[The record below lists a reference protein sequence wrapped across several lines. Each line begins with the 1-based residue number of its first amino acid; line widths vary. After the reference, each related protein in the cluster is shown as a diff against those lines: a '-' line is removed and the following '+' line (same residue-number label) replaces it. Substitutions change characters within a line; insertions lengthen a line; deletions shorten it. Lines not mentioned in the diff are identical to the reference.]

1 MDRYAARMTNDDVR
15 VERREIADT
24 LVRALERRHELLDA
38 IVESED
44 YDSAVEAIAGLLD
57 TSTVAAEAALG
68 LSFDRL
74 TRVSRRKIRAELED
88 LNNELSFV
96 GEKPTGSTD
105 TLALRPFA
113 AAADRDIFAA
123 RTDEMRQAG
132 DGSGAPAGDLDD
144 EIRGAVSRV
153 AAEEA
158 AWLVAIVGSQKVG
171 MVFGELAGG
180 EVNVRIWIHP
190 AHRKHGYGTAAL
202 RKSRSEMAAY
212 FPAVPLVVRAPAAGA

>member
-1 MDRYAARMTNDDVR
+1 MTNDDVR

-24 LVRALERRHELLDA
+24 LVRALERRHEVLDA

-44 YDSAVEAIAGLLD
+44 YDAAIEAIARLLD
-57 TSTVAAEAALG
+57 TSAVAGEAVLR

-74 TRVSRRKIRAELED
+74 TRVSRRKIAAELED
-88 LNNELSFV
+88 LNNEFSFTV
-96 GEKPTGSTD
+96 GEQPANLTD

-153 AAEEA
+153 DAEEA

-171 MVFGELAGG
+171 MVFGELADG

-212 FPAVPLVVRAPAAGA
+212 FPAVPLVVRAPAAGP

>member
-1 MDRYAARMTNDDVR
+1 MTNDDVR

-24 LVRALERRHELLDA
+24 LVRALERRHEVLDA

-44 YDSAVEAIAGLLD
+44 YDAAIEAIAGLLD
-57 TSTVAAEAALG
+57 TSTVAGEAVLR

-74 TRVSRRKIRAELED
+74 TRVSRRKIAAELED
-88 LNNELSFV
+88 LNNELSFTV
-96 GEKPTGSTD
+96 GEKPAGSTD

-113 AAADRDIFAA
+113 AAVDRDIFAA
-123 RTDEMRQAG
+123 RTDEIRQAG

-153 AAEEA
+153 EAEEA

-171 MVFGELAGG
+171 MVFGELSGG

-212 FPAVPLVVRAPAAGA
+212 FPAVPLVVRAPAAGS